1 MHALC
6 MGCDPSSLLSLI
18 LSTGAQM
25 NFASLTLSVALC
37 VSSFAQAQVQGASSG
52 PDAIPST
59 PSQSAFLAE
68 HPGTGFFTRESSIT
82 RVYGP
87 AFSSGATP
95 MESAESFLRSWTPIF
110 GAQFGDLL
118 AIGQYEDGHCLQ
130 PLMVDEDTGMDK
142 FTLVSYSQFVQ
153 GVPVFRSSVRCL
165 VRNENGFP
173 LVLVSNELKDLGDF
187 ATTFTGKVV
196 PPSRIDMK
204 KATRYALNEFRAA
217 PTISAQEMVVWAGYE
232 EIKADKPVLAVKF
245 IAEGGNVFDEAS
257 RQKFLFVVEASS
269 GRILYQE
276 NMILNADLTINT
288 RGMGTENMVAD
299 ACANEVSMALPYGKI
314 TYGAT
319 TIYANANGVALAII
333 SANTAF
339 TSTTSG
345 RYFTMNNVP
354 GLESSITTSSAG
366 GVLDFMHNS
375 ANSVELT
382 RSEVNAYI
390 QANLVRDLTLSASP
404 SYPTISTQLNWP
416 INVGVA
422 GTCNAFYD
430 GASINFY
437 ASGGGCN
444 NTGFGDVVHHEYGHH
459 LVAVAGSGQGAYGEG
474 MGDVMGVLMKD
485 QPELGVGFQTCSAGI
500 RNAANTCQYSSSG
513 CSSCGSEIHACGQL
527 ISGCVWSL
535 RNAFVAQYPTTYRS
549 KLAALAVNA
558 MPLHTGTTIAGD
570 ITIDYLTLNDN
581 NGNIGDG
588 TPDYGAI
595 NGAFTAH
602 GLPGPAVE
610 LLSFSFPSG
619 IPTLSNPNGST
630 SVAVNV
636 GALSATPAAGSGKM
650 YWRNGTT
657 GTFSV
662 SNMTQGAANQY
673 TAALPALPCGT
684 TLQFYFA
691 ANTTTGIAVTSPSN
705 APVTFHSASVATGS
719 SNTFVDTVETN
730 LGWTL
735 TTAGD
740 TATTGQWV
748 RADPV
753 GTINGT
759 TQVQPELDVTTGTGV
774 NCFFTGQGTAGGTL
788 GAADVDGG
796 YTTLTSPTMSATG
809 NEARISYYR
818 WYSNAQGGAPNAD
831 TFRVQISNNNGS
843 TWAAVETVGPA
854 GLEVNGGWIY
864 KNLRIADYVTPTSTM
879 KIRFIADDAGTGSV
893 VEAAVDEV
901 RISVVECG
909 AAEDLNGDGVVDAA
923 DVAILLNN
931 WGGSGIGDIDGS
943 GVVDAADVAAL
954 LNAWG

>member
-1 MHALC
+1 
-6 MGCDPSSLLSLI
+6 
-18 LSTGAQM
+18 M
-25 NFASLTLSVALC
+25 NFARLTLSLALC
-37 VSSFAQAQVQGASSG
+37 ASSLAYAQSPGASNG
-52 PDAIPST
+52 PDSAPAT

-68 HPGTGFFTRESSIT
+68 HPGTGFFTNDGGIT
-82 RVYGP
+82 RVYGA
-87 AFSSGATP
+87 AFSNGATP
-95 MESAESFLRSWTPIF
+95 MESAESFLQSWAPIF

-130 PLMVDEDTGMDK
+130 PLMVDEETGMEK
-142 FTLVSYSQFVQ
+142 FTLVSYSQFVK

-165 VRNENGFP
+165 VRNEAGFP

-187 ATTFTGKVV
+187 VTAFSGKVL
-196 PPSRIDMK
+196 PPSRLDMK
-204 KATRYALNEFRAA
+204 RATRYALNEFRAA
-217 PTISAQEMVVWAGYE
+217 PTVSAQEMVIWAGYE
-232 EIKADKPVLAVKF
+232 EVNAATPVLAVKF

-257 RQKFLFVVEASS
+257 RQKFLFVVDAAS
-269 GRILYQE
+269 GRILFQE

-288 RGMGTENMVAD
+288 RGLGTENMVAD

-319 TIYANANGVALAII
+319 TVYANANGVAVAII
-333 SANTAF
+333 GANTAF

-354 GLESSITTSSAG
+354 GAESSITTSSAG

-375 ANSVELT
+375 ANNVELT

-390 QANLVRDLTLSASP
+390 QANLVRDLTLSVSP
-404 SYPTISTQLNWP
+404 SFPTISTQLNWP

-422 GTCNAFYD
+422 GTCNAYYD
-430 GASINFY
+430 GSSINFY

-485 QPELGVGFQTCSAGI
+485 QPELGVGFQTCANGI
-500 RNAANTCQYSSSG
+500 RNANNTCQYSSTG

-535 RNAFVAQYPTTYRS
+535 RNTFAVQYPTTYRA

-558 MPLHTGTTIAGD
+558 MPLHTGTSIAGD

-581 NGNIGDG
+581 NGNISDG
-588 TPDYGAI
+588 TPDYSAI

-610 LLSFSFPSG
+610 LLGFSFPSG

-630 SVAVNV
+630 TVTVNV
-636 GALSATPAAGSGKM
+636 SALSATPAAGTGKL
-650 YWRNGTT
+650 YWRNATT
-657 GTFSV
+657 GAFSV
-662 SNMTQGAANQY
+662 ANMTQGAPNEY
-673 TAALPALPCGT
+673 TATLPALACGT

-691 ANTTTGIAVTSPSN
+691 ANTTTGIAVTSPAN
-705 APVTFHSASVATGS
+705 APTTVNNASVATGS

-740 TATTGQWV
+740 TATTGLWV

-753 GTINGT
+753 GTVNGS

-796 YTTLTSPTMSATG
+796 YTTLTSPTMNATG
-809 NEARISYYR
+809 SEARVSYYR
-818 WYSNAQGGAPNAD
+818 WYSNSQGGAPNAD
-831 TFRVQISNNNGS
+831 TFRVQISNNNGTS
-843 TWAAVETVGPA
+843 WVALETVGP
-854 GLEVNGGWIY
+854 GGTEVDGGWIY
-864 KNLRIADYVTPTSTM
+864 KNLRIADFVTPTATM
-879 KIRFIADDAGTGSV
+879 KLRFIADDAGTGSLI
-893 VEAAVDEV
+893 EAAVDEV

-909 AAEDLNGDGVVDAA
+909 AAEDLNGDGIVDAA

-931 WGGSGIGDIDGS
+931 WGGSGIGDIDGN